1 MKRHAI
7 IVAVG
12 TGIAF
17 LAMVAFMQF
26 APDDYVAID
35 TAATAFV
42 HGFQTLHWVEFF
54 VVITTL
60 GSTTGIV
67 ALALLAAFFLRKNR
81 VLIARLV
88 VLLLGESAS
97 VQFVKSE
104 IHRVRP
110 DALPFIGTLH
120 SFSFPSGHATA
131 AMALFGFIA
140 IVWVYRLRARRT
152 QAAVIAIMALLILGI
167 GLSRIVLAAHYFSDV
182 LAGYVLGAFW
192 IAVVFAL
199 PFEKVKWFKGK
210 AIETA

>member
-1 MKRHAI
+1 MKRHAL
-7 IVAVG
+7 IVAVVAG
-12 TGIAF
+12 LGF
-17 LAMVAFMQF
+17 LAMVGFMQVD
-26 APDDYVAID
+26 PDDYAAID

-42 HGFQTLHWVEFF
+42 HHFQTLPWVQFF
-54 VVITTL
+54 VVITTIGNTASIIAL
-60 GSTTGIV
+60 G
-67 ALALLAAFFLRKNR
+67 LLVAFFLRKDR
-81 VLIARLV
+81 VLVTRLV

-140 IVWVYRLRARRT
+140 IVWVYRLRARRS
-152 QAAVIAIMALLILGI
+152 QAAVIVVMALLILGI

-182 LAGYVLGAFW
+182 LAGYVLGVFW
-192 IAVVFAL
+192 LALVFAL
-199 PFEKVKWFKGK
+199 PFEKVKWLRRKSVE
-210 AIETA
+210 AA